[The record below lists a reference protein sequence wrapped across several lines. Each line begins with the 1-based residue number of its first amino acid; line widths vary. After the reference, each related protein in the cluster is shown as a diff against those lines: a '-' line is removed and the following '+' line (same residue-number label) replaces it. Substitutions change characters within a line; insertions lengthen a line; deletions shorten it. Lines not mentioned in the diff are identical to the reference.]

1 MDAKIHVK
9 RLRIDW
15 DINKKRS
22 AGIGTMLAQCFALIT
37 FEIVNETSPNL
48 QGICGNTSR
57 WCLQNYMENGWEL
70 TSELA
75 SKWITFKITQS
86 NFTLILII
94 TFVIL
99 NQTSPYL
106 QDSCRNISWWCL
118 QNYVEIFW
126 ELPEISAKNG

>member
-1 MDAKIHVK
+1 MVDAKIHVK

-22 AGIGTMLAQCFALIT
+22 TGVGTMLAQCFSLVT
-37 FEIVNETSPNL
+37 FEVVNETSPNL
-48 QGICGNTSR
+48 QGICGDTSR

-75 SKWITFKITQS
+75 SKWITFKNTQS
-86 NFTLILII
+86 NFTIILII

-99 NQTSPYL
+99 NQTMPNL
-106 QDSCRNISWWCL
+106 
-118 QNYVEIFW
+118 
-126 ELPEISAKNG
+126 

>member
-22 AGIGTMLAQCFALIT
+22 AAIGTMLAQCFALIT
-37 FEIVNETSPNL
+37 FEVVNETSPNL

-57 WCLQNYMENGWEL
+57 WCLQNYIENGWEL

-94 TFVIL
+94 IFVIL
-99 NQTSPYL
+99 NQTSPNL
-106 QDSCRNISWWCL
+106 EGSCRSTSRWCL
-118 QNYVEIFW
+118 KIYMENGW
-126 ELPEISAKNG
+126 ELTFELTFK